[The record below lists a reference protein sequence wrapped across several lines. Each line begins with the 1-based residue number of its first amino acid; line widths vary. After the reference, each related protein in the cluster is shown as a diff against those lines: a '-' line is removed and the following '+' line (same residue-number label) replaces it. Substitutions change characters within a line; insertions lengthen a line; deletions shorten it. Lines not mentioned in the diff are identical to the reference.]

1 MVNFW
6 WWLIRPFAWLA
17 RWIRKIF
24 RTAFGQLSYRPP
36 YWLQRGFTRAHVYRR
51 AHPVLAAVIVLGVFL
66 IASGSV
72 WTWRWYQQ
80 LPKPHQVFTTVSP
93 IPVTPLEKD
102 LKFPALT
109 ITFSESAARRNLAHR
124 RLAV

>member
-1 MVNFW
+1 MVNFLW
-6 WWLIRPFAWLA
+6 FLIRPFAWLA

-36 YWLQRGFTRAHVYRR
+36 DWLQRGFTRVHIYRR
-51 AHPVLAAVIVLGVFL
+51 AHPVLAAGIVLGVLL

-72 WTWRWYQQ
+72 WTWKWYQRR
-80 LPKPHQVFTTVSP
+80 PKPQFVSARVEP

-102 LKFPALT
+102 LKFPPV
-109 ITFSESAARRNLAHR
+109 IVQFS
-124 RLAV
+124 